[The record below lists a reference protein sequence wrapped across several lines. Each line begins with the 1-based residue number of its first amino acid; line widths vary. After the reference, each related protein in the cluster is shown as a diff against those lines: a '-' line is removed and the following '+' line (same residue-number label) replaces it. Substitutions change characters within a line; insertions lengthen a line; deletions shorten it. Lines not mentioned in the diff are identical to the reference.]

1 MKKILYFVPSII
13 YYFLIFLLSSRDLG
27 IRLDRHGL
35 DKVAHAAEFGL
46 LALLLAV
53 GFFNVL
59 KASIRV
65 KTAIVLMSGLVL
77 AALDEFHQ
85 LFVRG
90 RKADFRD
97 WLADAAG
104 LVGGVLVFKYFL
116 KKMKGRDREMGSD

>member
-1 MKKILYFVPSII
+1 MKKILYFVPSAI
-13 YYFLIFLLSSRDLG
+13 YYLLIFLVSSRDLG

-35 DKVAHAAEFGL
+35 DKAAHAAEFGL
-46 LALLLAV
+46 LALLLAA

-65 KTAIVLMSGLVL
+65 KTAAVLMSGLVL

-90 RKADFRD
+90 RKADVHD

-104 LVGGVLVFKYFL
+104 LVGGVLIFKYFL
-116 KKMKGRDREMGSD
+116 NKKKGQDREIGPD

>member
-1 MKKILYFVPSII
+1 MKKALYFVPSAI
-13 YYFLIFLLSSRDLG
+13 YYLIIFLVSSRDLG

-46 LALLLAV
+46 FAILLAI

-59 KASIRV
+59 NASIRV
-65 KTAIVLMSGLVL
+65 KMAAVLMSGLVL

-90 RKADFRD
+90 RQADVRD
-97 WLADAAG
+97 WLADAIG
-104 LVGGVLVFKYFL
+104 LVGGVLVFKYF
-116 KKMKGRDREMGSD
+116 MKRWKGPDRETDSD